1 MKSTLY
7 IQRYSNGFAA
17 SMMDWS
23 LYATLQSYAQA
34 DSYRKTYYM
43 YALLNWTSV
52 ANCPRNNNES
62 NQEINL
68 SEFKLFVPKAFSI
81 YHVGYLGNVAGRSE
95 RFG

>member
-1 MKSTLY
+1 
-7 IQRYSNGFAA
+7 
-17 SMMDWS
+17 MMDWS

-68 SEFKLFVPKAFSI
+68 SEFKLFVPKAFQYTMMVILAMSL
-81 YHVGYLGNVAGRSE
+81 VEASASDN
-95 RFG
+95 